1 MARESICRSVGGASS
16 RNRIRESL
24 SGQQRAAS
32 AGPRLC
38 RPRPSR
44 LRQFLRECGTDQCS
58 RGFPAWGM
66 RVALRLKHIRLFA
79 VSEDCY
85 ECPAS
90 EGQTETVGFRRFRA
104 ARQGGRTR
112 LFAWWSGGARPP
124 ESETLGRRARNLL
137 RSEEHT
143 SELQSPMYL
152 VCRLLLEKKK

>member
-1 MARESICRSVGGASS
+1 MRYGPM
-16 RNRIRESL
+16 L
-24 SGQQRAAS
+24 SGIS
-32 AGPRLC
+32 GM
-38 RPRPSR
+38 
-44 LRQFLRECGTDQCS
+44 
-58 RGFPAWGM
+58 GM

-124 ESETLGRRARNLL
+124 ESDTLGRRARNLL
-137 RSEEHT
+137 RSRRQF
-143 SELQSPMYL
+143 QSAQSRMILPGAAATRRQRADRHL
-152 VCRLLLEKKK
+152 RCAGWALTVSRAGPPE

>member
-1 MARESICRSVGGASS
+1 MRYGPM
-16 RNRIRESL
+16 L
-24 SGQQRAAS
+24 SGIS
-32 AGPRLC
+32 GM
-38 RPRPSR
+38 
-44 LRQFLRECGTDQCS
+44 
-58 RGFPAWGM
+58 GM

-137 RSEEHT
+137 RSEERRVGK
-143 SELQSPMYL
+143 E
-152 VCRLLLEKKK
+152 CRLRLWE